1 MPFVLSLSKHRPSS
15 ARRKKEQPFD
25 KLRANGVQG
34 FFVASWL
41 CASPKNP
48 PSLRPSIPRQNP
60 VHQLLHRRGEVV
72 RIKGIGFEVERG
84 MAREHQIL
92 LDVAAMRSEEH
103 TSELQSLMRN
113 SYAVFCLKK
122 KKMNKIK
129 RNYTAYTY

>member
-92 LDVAAMRSEEH
+92 LDVAAMRDV
-103 TSELQSLMRN
+103 LQRFLDTEAARVGEIAGDRKSTRLNTRH
-113 SYAVFCLKK
+113 
-122 KKMNKIK
+122 
-129 RNYTAYTY
+129 